1 MLLNFYE
8 GTLTLYNNSYRD
20 RRLGVMKDGLSGLYC
35 WYVRVWDGD
44 DAATIKRDKPPRVD
58 SIVFMSS

>member
-20 RRLGVMKDGLSGLYC
+20 RRLGVMKVDFLGCTAGASGF
-35 WYVRVWDGD
+35 G
-44 DAATIKRDKPPRVD
+44 AAMMQLQSQSKRTNLPECKVLF
-58 SIVFMSS
+58 S

>member
-20 RRLGVMKDGLSGLYC
+20 RRLGVMKVDFLGCTAGASGF
-35 WYVRVWDGD
+35 GT
-44 DAATIKRDKPPRVD
+44 ATMQLQSKGTNLPECKVLF
-58 SIVFMSS
+58 S